1 MCKLGRMSTPLRYT
15 ALVRHR
21 YLSFITSNTTY
32 RNRVLRRSEASFI
45 APSVEHK
52 RTRCCYN
59 VRDTGH
65 SYSYQG
71 KSQSSDHS
79 GSFNRI
85 LCFGSTAFALCRS
98 WDHRGFGD
106 DKDDNIDSLD
116 GWHKDDDYFSVD
128 IPIDFGHSNARPPP
142 RSGIISPSGDYPPH
156 THSSGD
162 YGLRRDA
169 VKASSFSLMGII
181 SSMNNVSPNGF
192 GRFFLLCCGS
202 VFGLWTLSDRIS
214 NPWLSQ
220 FLQRHFL
227 ASRRSFD
234 MRRWHTLLTSSIS
247 HASVF
252 HLFLNCM
259 MFHQLIN
266 TFARNMAPPLP
277 SRPSVSS
284 IDRLF
289 SSLSS
294 SIEGFFW
301 PSSQTK
307 RRLDTVQTSDIMG
320 VMVLSGICSS
330 LGHVALYKTPV
341 YGASGAISGLLY
353 LLASTFPN
361 SYFQTVFPVPGL
373 QVSILQICQMFVAT
387 NVSFLFFGNALRNVA
402 WSAHLFGFGAGAVY
416 CYLQQHV
423 FKRRGFR
430 NPVTLSFRT
439 ASSQWRRT
447 FKGIMTS

>member
-1 MCKLGRMSTPLRYT
+1 MCKLGRMSTPLRYN

-21 YLSFITSNTTY
+21 YLSFITSKTTY
-32 RNRVLRRSEASFI
+32 RNRALCRSEAVFI
-45 APSVEHK
+45 APPFYRSH
-52 RTRCCYN
+52 CYN
-59 VRDTGH
+59 VKDTGR

-71 KSQSSDHS
+71 QSQRSDHS

-98 WDHRGFGD
+98 WDPKGYGD
-106 DKDDNIDSLD
+106 SEDDNIASLD
-116 GWHKDDDYFSVD
+116 ESSSEGWYKDDDYFSVD
-128 IPIDFGHSNARPPP
+128 IPIDFGHSNAHHSP
-142 RSGIISPSGDYPPH
+142 RSGILSPSGDYPH
-156 THSSGD
+156 NNSSD
-162 YGLRRDA
+162 HGLCRDA
-169 VKASSFSLMGII
+169 IKSGSFSLMGII

-202 VFGLWTLSDRIS
+202 VFGLWSLSDRIH

-227 ASRRSFD
+227 ASRSSFD

-247 HASVF
+247 HASFF

-266 TFARNMAPPLP
+266 TFARHMAPPLP

-301 PSSQTK
+301 PSTHTK
-307 RRLDTVQTSDIMG
+307 RRMDTVQTSDIMG

-361 SYFQTVFPVPGL
+361 SYFHTVFPVPGL

-387 NVSFLFFGNALRNVA
+387 NVYFLFFGTALRNIA
-402 WSAHLFGFGAGAVY
+402 WSAHLFGFGAGALY

-447 FKGIMTS
+447 FKGILH